1 MSRSLLPM
9 LRVLLVVAAAGIAG
23 QVGAADPTME
33 VHFQPK
39 RFGVDDLAQLT
50 IRVNEPPSDLGAP
63 RLGGLSNL
71 EVVGGPST
79 GSEFSFVNGV
89 ASRSQTFTYV
99 LRASQPGPATV
110 GSVSVTAGS
119 IELKAEAITAFG

>member
-1 MSRSLLPM
+1 MSGSWSSRRCAATAASEPSL
-9 LRVLLVVAAAGIAG
+9 
-23 QVGAADPTME
+23 E
-33 VHFQPK
+33 VHLQPR

-50 IRVNEPPSDLGAP
+50 IRVTEPPADLQVP
-63 RLGGLSNL
+63 KLGELDNL

-99 LRASQPGPATV
+99 LRALAAGAGVGGTGDRPGR
-110 GSVSVTAGS
+110 
-119 IELKAEAITAFG
+119 